1 MTTKLKKE
9 EKLSEDIEETVAEA
23 TLIAEVIPENKPT
36 EEITPKTNGQTVMVA
51 SVKETELVVVNNL
64 QQGFRIKKEKAHK
77 NVKAGDYIII

>member
-9 EKLSEDIEETVAEA
+9 EKLSEDIGETVAEA
-23 TLIAEVIPENKPT
+23 TLISEVIPENKPT
-36 EEITPKTNGQTVMVA
+36 EITPKTNGQTVMVA

>member
-9 EKLSEDIEETVAEA
+9 EKLSEDIGETVVEA

-36 EEITPKTNGQTVMVA
+36 EITPKTNGQTVMVA

-64 QQGFRIKKEKAHK
+64 QQGFRIKNEKAHK
-77 NVKAGDYIII
+77 NVKVGDYIII